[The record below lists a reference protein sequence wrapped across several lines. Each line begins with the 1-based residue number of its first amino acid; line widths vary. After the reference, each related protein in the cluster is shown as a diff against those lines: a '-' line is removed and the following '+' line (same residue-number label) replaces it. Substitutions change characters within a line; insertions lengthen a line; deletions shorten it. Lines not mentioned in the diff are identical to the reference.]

1 MPRSANVTDQ
11 VAKVLRP
18 LLTYLVVLRPT
29 EAAEDKRNMTDQ
41 RENLPPLAMRVDD
54 FRRQM
59 GGISRS
65 HFYELV
71 ARNEIRV
78 IKLGCRTLVPTSEA
92 ERLLAGLEKNKRRR
106 PAPGKAIAASGPA

>member
-59 GGISRS
+59 GDISRS

-92 ERLLAGLEKNKRRR
+92 ERLLAGLEK
-106 PAPGKAIAASGPA
+106 